1 MPDPSVPVPV
11 PVPVPVSEPVSRMR
25 TVPSP
30 AQVGPTPTARPTNTS
45 RNAVLM
51 VGSALTI
58 AILNYGL
65 NLMLGWSL
73 SVEAYG
79 QVGVAQ
85 TFIFICVSFLQAG
98 FPYVVARAVAR
109 SVVTEGAA
117 DGGSTA
123 WRTYKTAFV
132 STAAL
137 TALLVACLLLAYR
150 LGWLRLEAA
159 YGPLLALVGVVVL
172 SLGVAAVPN
181 AGLQGLFRFGQI
193 SLARLAEVMLNVVVS
208 VALVML
214 GFGAFGALA
223 GYAAAAILVCGL
235 YLWFLRDASIW
246 STKGWSGIA
255 TAWAALPMT
264 FGVFGTVLLTNV
276 DLLGVKL
283 LTAGAADSD
292 TVVGTYQAAAVL
304 ARAPLFVS
312 TALVEVFYPRIA
324 REVALAG
331 SGGRTAAAADELM
344 TWLVLGVLP
353 LSAILMVGAPTVLG
367 FFFPA
372 RYAPAAPLLVVLA
385 GSMACLILAAAI
397 TAILQASNRPRWAA
411 TAMTSAVLVQILGVV
426 LLVPTVG
433 PLGGAAASLVASAL
447 ALLLLLWQARRIGL
461 SIPKLAGHVSTLI
474 WLALLMAPLRYV
486 DADRPLAA
494 LWVSLASTLYVA
506 SCFFVGLLDADH
518 IARAP
523 LLARANRLKRP
534 IQVVLGAARTLNAL
548 GRGAGYGATSR

>member
-1 MPDPSVPVPV
+1 MVP
-11 PVPVPVSEPVSRMR
+11 
-25 TVPSP
+25 P
-30 AQVGPTPTARPTNTS
+30 AQVLPKGSARPTGAS
-45 RNAVLM
+45 RSAVLM
-51 VGSALTI
+51 VGAALAI
-58 AILNYGL
+58 AVMNYGL
-65 NLMLGWSL
+65 NLVLGWNL
-73 SVEAYG
+73 SVESYG

-85 TFIFICVSFLQAG
+85 TLIFVSVSFLQAG

-109 SVVTEGAA
+109 GVSEEST
-117 DGGSTA
+117 DGGARATA

-132 STAAL
+132 GNAAL
-137 TALLVACLLLAYR
+137 TAVLVACLLLAYR

-172 SLGVAAVPN
+172 SLGVGAVPN

-193 SLARLAEVMLNVVVS
+193 SLARLAEVVLNVVVS

-235 YLWFLRDASIW
+235 YLWFLRDAPFW
-246 STKGWSGIA
+246 STAGWSGVA
-255 TAWAALPMT
+255 TVWAALPMT
-264 FGVFGTVLLTNV
+264 FGIFGTILLTNV

-283 LTAGAADSD
+283 LTAGGDNSD
-292 TVVGTYQAAAVL
+292 AVVGTYEVAAVL

-312 TALVEVFYPRIA
+312 VALVDVFYPRIA
-324 REVALAG
+324 RESTLPG
-331 SGGRTAAAADELM
+331 SGRRTAAARELM
-344 TWLVLGVLP
+344 TWLSLGVLP
-353 LSAILMVGAPTVLG
+353 MNVVMMVGAPSVLR

-372 RYAPAAPLLVVLA
+372 RYSAAEPLLVALA
-385 GSMACLILAAAI
+385 GSMVFLILAAAI
-397 TAILQASNRPRWAA
+397 TAVLQASNQPRWAA

-433 PLGGAAASLVASAL
+433 PLGAAVASLVASAL
-447 ALLLLLWQARRIGL
+447 AFLLLLRQARRIRL
-461 SIPKLAGHVSTLI
+461 SIPNLAGHVSALI

-486 DADRPLAA
+486 EADRPLVA

-518 IARAP
+518 IARVP
-523 LLARANRLKRP
+523 LLARAGRLGRP